1 MRAGTEGVL
10 GEAIMVGAVDAAGRP
25 TRVLPLKLLLQ
36 LSIYWFGLS
45 SIFAGLDAIVLPAM
59 IEPLSPTTVA
69 TVVAAITTLGAI
81 LAILVQ
87 PTVGSISDYTITR
100 WGRRK
105 PYLVIGATLDVVFLI
120 GIGTSNTI
128 LAIGGFYLAL
138 QFSSN
143 FAQGPFQGYMP
154 DLVPAPQVGL
164 ASALVGV
171 MQVLGNLFGFA
182 VATVGLLTG
191 DFLLPL
197 VVLGGFELTT
207 ALVTVFTVP
216 DGRVPRD
223 RAGRS
228 WGRIAFETWGR
239 EVLRYHSFLW
249 LVASRLMILAGIA
262 MLLRMVHYYM
272 VRSLGLSAE
281 EEVLWANV
289 TTVLILGGILVSTVP
304 AARISDR
311 VGRKPP
317 IYAACLIGAGGMA
330 LVAIAPVPPVAVAGG
345 FLIGIAA
352 GAFLAVDWALMTD
365 IIPKAAAG
373 KFMGLS
379 NVATGLAGV
388 LAVVVGGL
396 IVDGFLA
403 AGLASSGP
411 RVAYGV
417 SVLFFG
423 IGALCLR
430 PVDPT
435 RVEDEPGSMLPALE
449 TG

>member
-1 MRAGTEGVL
+1 MAEATMTGT
-10 GEAIMVGAVDAAGRP
+10 VDVAGRP
-25 TRVLPLKLLLQ
+25 TRVLPIKLLLQ

-45 SIFAGLDAIVLPAM
+45 SIFAGLDAIVLPSM
-59 IEPLSPTTVA
+59 IGELSPAKVA
-69 TVVAAITTLGAI
+69 TVVAGITSLGAI
-81 LAILVQ
+81 LAVLVQ
-87 PTVGSISDYTITR
+87 PTVGSISDYTISR

-105 PYLVIGATLDVVFLI
+105 PYLVIGASLDVVFLI

-128 LAIGGFYLAL
+128 LAIGAFYLAL

-182 VATVGLLTG
+182 VASIGLLTG

-197 VVLGGFELTT
+197 IVLGVFELTT

-216 DGRVPRD
+216 DGRVARD

-239 EVLRYHSFLW
+239 EVFGYHSFLW

-272 VRSLGLSAE
+272 VRSLGLAAE
-281 EEVLWANV
+281 AEVIWANL
-289 TTVLILGGILVSTVP
+289 TTVLILVGILLSTIP

-311 VGRKPP
+311 IGRKPP
-317 IYAACLIGAGGMA
+317 IYAACVIGAGGMA
-330 LVAIAPVPPVAVAGG
+330 VVALAPIPAVAMAGG
-345 FLIGIAA
+345 FLIGVAA

-365 IIPKAAAG
+365 IIPKEAAG

-388 LAVVVGGL
+388 LAVVIGGL
-396 IVDGFLA
+396 IVDGFFA
-403 AGLASSGP
+403 AGLASAGP

-417 SVLFFG
+417 AVLFFG
-423 IGALCLR
+423 IGALFLR

-435 RVEDEPGSMLPALE
+435 RVEDAPGSTLPAAG
-449 TG
+449 TAAG